1 MSDFDDISDIDN
13 QAEENQYEDI
23 NTSDIDYQY
32 EDEFTD
38 ENNIDNCDNCD
49 FEIDMDSDNIPKLPN
64 KINEKKEK
72 HKIKLKNVKKTSLDD
87 ILNTNDISYDIDEV
101 DKDDKIEAKPIS
113 IKKKSIIDIKKKN
126 DISKVKIDIDN
137 DVDVDVDADA
147 DADLEKV
154 TTKLTKIEAQFEINP
169 ETIEYFSKGLEPI
182 KVFTK
187 KSLFV
192 DSSKNTNFAN
202 NDTKLI
208 CLLLKYNLIE
218 NYKCNMPKCK
228 VKHIWNGK
236 PIQLLLNRKNS
247 IYNDLSISNLEF
259 LCPNCYIITYGL
271 EMFKKKAKET
281 VLNCDICNFPL
292 VKFAN
297 SRKKNGI
304 CLACEKK
311 MSNMSYEKVQS
322 SYYNQLQEVYSDN
335 PLLSDD
341 IHKPRHFKDV
351 AKYKKANKPKE
362 ISKNG
367 SGLDNGINSGTNSTS
382 IIKLNMSVPD
392 LSEIL

>member
-13 QAEENQYEDI
+13 QYDENQYEDI
-23 NTSDIDYQY
+23 NTSDIDYQD
-32 EDEFTD
+32 EDDFTD
-38 ENNIDNCDNCD
+38 VNNIDNCDNCD
-49 FEIDMDSDNIPKLPN
+49 FEIDMDSDNIPNLPN
-64 KINEKKEK
+64 KIIEK
-72 HKIKLKNVKKTSLDD
+72 HKQQKIKLKNVKKTSLDD
-87 ILNTNDISYDIDEV
+87 ILNTNDISYAINEL
-101 DKDDKIEAKPIS
+101 DKDDKVDYKPIS

-137 DVDVDVDADA
+137 DVDSDADVDVK
-147 DADLEKV
+147 KV
-154 TTKLTKIEAQFEINP
+154 PTKLTKIEAQFEINP

-281 VLNCDICNFPL
+281 VLNCDICGFPL

-367 SGLDNGINSGTNSTS
+367 SGLDNGIKTGINSTS

>member
-1 MSDFDDISDIDN
+1 MSNFDNISDIDN
-13 QAEENQYEDI
+13 QDEENQYEEL
-23 NTSDIDYQY
+23 NVSDIDYQY

-38 ENNIDNCDNCD
+38 VNNIDNCDNCD

-64 KINEKKEK
+64 KIIEKQEKKE
-72 HKIKLKNVKKTSLDD
+72 IKLKNVKKTSFDD
-87 ILNTNDISYDIDEV
+87 ILNIKDISYDIDEV
-101 DKDDKIEAKPIS
+101 NKDDKVEAKPIS

-126 DISKVKIDIDN
+126 DISKVKIDIDIDN
-137 DVDVDVDADA
+137 DA

-154 TTKLTKIEAQFEINP
+154 PTKLTKIEAQFEINP

-202 NDTKLI
+202 NDTKII

-247 IYNDLSISNLEF
+247 IYNDLSVSNLEF

-281 VLNCDICNFPL
+281 VLNCDICGFPL

-367 SGLDNGINSGTNSTS
+367 YELDNGIKNGINSTS

>member
-13 QAEENQYEDI
+13 QDEENQYEDL
-23 NTSDIDYQY
+23 NTSDIDYQ
-32 EDEFTD
+32 DEYDFT
-38 ENNIDNCDNCD
+38 EENSINNIDNCN
-49 FEIDMDSDNIPKLPN
+49 FEIDMDSDNIPIIPKIPKLPN
-64 KINEKKEK
+64 KINEKQKN
-72 HKIKLKNVKKTSLDD
+72 KLKKTSFDD
-87 ILNTNDISYDIDEV
+87 ILNTNDISYDIYEV
-101 DKDDKIEAKPIS
+101 DKDDKVDKVDYKPIS
-113 IKKKSIIDIKKKN
+113 SKKKSIIDIKKKN
-126 DISKVKIDIDN
+126 DISKMKINIDN
-137 DVDVDVDADA
+137 DVDDDADVDV
-147 DADLEKV
+147 EKV
-154 TTKLTKIEAQFEINP
+154 PTKLTKIEAQFEINP

-202 NDTKLI
+202 NDTKII

>member
-1 MSDFDDISDIDN
+1 MSNFDNISDIDN
-13 QAEENQYEDI
+13 QDEENQYEEL
-23 NTSDIDYQY
+23 NVSDIDYQY

-38 ENNIDNCDNCD
+38 VNNIDNCDNCD

-64 KINEKKEK
+64 KIIEKQEKKE
-72 HKIKLKNVKKTSLDD
+72 IKLKNVKKTSFDD
-87 ILNTNDISYDIDEV
+87 ILNIKDISYDIDEV
-101 DKDDKIEAKPIS
+101 NKDDKVEAKPIS

-126 DISKVKIDIDN
+126 DISKVKRNIDN
-137 DVDVDVDADA
+137 DADADT

-154 TTKLTKIEAQFEINP
+154 LTKLTKIEAQFEINP

-202 NDTKLI
+202 NDTKII

-247 IYNDLSISNLEF
+247 IYNDLSVSNLEF

-281 VLNCDICNFPL
+281 VLNCDICGFPL

-367 SGLDNGINSGTNSTS
+367 SGLDNGINSTS